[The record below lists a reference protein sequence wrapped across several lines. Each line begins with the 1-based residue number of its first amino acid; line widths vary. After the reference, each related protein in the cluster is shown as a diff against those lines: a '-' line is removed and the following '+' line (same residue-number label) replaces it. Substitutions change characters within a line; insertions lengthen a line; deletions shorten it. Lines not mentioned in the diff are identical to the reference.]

1 MKKRLLPLLLVMML
15 GLFALASCAFPL
27 PGETP
32 PPTAPQ
38 EEKDE
43 QGLLYTLKEDGT
55 YAVSVGDAGAATA
68 LTIPATFKDKPV
80 TEIAESAFMGCTS
93 LKNIAFTEGNLLS
106 VGASAFRGCSALESI
121 RLPESTQTLGARAFH
136 NCESLASVG
145 LGGVTEIGD
154 YAFYNCRALGDPSLT
169 EGLLSIGGG
178 AFYNCK
184 SFVSVS
190 VPASVVSIG
199 EAAFAGCDGIVSLSI
214 PFVGAQK
221 GGTQNTELSYIFRA
235 IGTNAGAE
243 AVPESLS
250 AVVLTGGE
258 SIAPFAFAGCTSIK
272 AITIP
277 ASVKS
282 IGKDAFSGCISLEN
296 VFAADLAAWCAISFA
311 TETANPMHIA
321 TALFL
326 GEEEVAGALTVGAE
340 IESIA
345 PFAFYGCE
353 KITALSVESGVT
365 SIGTLAFAGC
375 TGLESVSIA
384 ESVARIGISAFK
396 NCNAM
401 QVLTVPFTGEKKG
414 GEENT
419 HLGYIF
425 GSKTREGSAQHMPE
439 TLKTVILTG
448 TVVPPSAFYE
458 CKFVESIQLT
468 EGVQTLSGHAFS
480 TCLALKS
487 ITIPESVK
495 TIGAYCFQYCVSLE
509 SVTIPDGVTTA
520 GTMCFYQCEGLVS
533 VSIGRG
539 LAEISDSMFKNCA
552 LLSEVTIA
560 QDGALSVI
568 GPEGF
573 YDCKTLGAIDL
584 PENLTLVRE
593 KAFGGCVKLSAI
605 VIPDKVRAVY
615 NSAFLGCSRLSSVS
629 LGASV
634 RSLGMSAFDGCPVRY
649 TSYSNASYL
658 GNAENPYLV
667 LVSASVRSYSGYTV
681 HENTKVIA
689 DGAFSTRN
697 ITAIRL
703 ASYEGSTRQVVKL
716 PLGLESIGSSAFSE
730 CSNLSVVELP
740 EGIGSIGTSAFSKC
754 GNLQSVNIPSTVTY
768 IGGLAFEECGKLTKV
783 HIPDAV
789 ITVDD
794 CAFLRC
800 ESLAEVVIGKGVES
814 INNAAFGE
822 CKALERI
829 FYRGESVSEWGEIF
843 ISDFQNEWIL
853 NAEVYC
859 YSETE
864 PQGEGLYW
872 QYGTDGVTIVILG
885 E

>member
-1 MKKRLLPLLLVMML
+1 MKKRLLPLLLVLTL
-15 GLFALASCAFPL
+15 GLLVLASCAFPPL
-27 PGETP
+27 GETP
-32 PPTAPQ
+32 PPAD
-38 EEKDE
+38 EGEKDE

-55 YAVSVGDAGAATA
+55 YAVSVGDAREATA

-80 TEIAESAFMGCTS
+80 TEIAESAFVGCAS
-93 LKNIAFTEGNLLS
+93 LKNVAFTEGALRT
-106 VGASAFRGCSALESI
+106 VGASAFRGCTVLESI
-121 RLPESTQTLGARAFH
+121 RLPMSVTSVGARAFN
-136 NCESLASVG
+136 NCESLTSVG
-145 LGGVTEIGD
+145 LDGVTEIGE
-154 YAFYNCRALGDPSLT
+154 YAFYNCRALDSLT
-169 EGLLSIGGG
+169 LPEGLLSIGGG

-184 SFVSVS
+184 SLVSFS
-190 VPASVVSIG
+190 VPASVTSIG
-199 EAAFAGCDGIVSLSI
+199 EAILAGCDGVVTLEIPFLGAQKNAAQNASLVYLFKTQSSASGVAEVVPESLKSVTLTGGSAIAASAFAGCFSIESISI
-214 PFVGAQK
+214 PASV
-221 GGTQNTELSYIFRA
+221 TS
-235 IGTNAGAE
+235 IGKD
-243 AVPESLS
+243 
-250 AVVLTGGE
+250 
-258 SIAPFAFAGCTSIK
+258 AFAGCTS
-272 AITIP
+272 
-277 ASVKS
+277 
-282 IGKDAFSGCISLEN
+282 LEN
-296 VFAADLAAWCAISFA
+296 VYGADLASWCAISFA

-321 TALFL
+321 SALFL
-326 GEEEVAGALTVGAE
+326 GATEVAGELRLDSTVKKIGNY
-340 IESIA
+340 
-345 PFAFYGCE
+345 AFYGCE
-353 KITALSVESGVT
+353 KVTALVLENGVETVGSY
-365 SIGTLAFAGC
+365 AFAGC
-375 TGLESVSIA
+375 GQIEVVSIA
-384 ESVARIGISAFK
+384 DSVEEIGFSAFAG
-396 NCNAM
+396 CDAM
-401 QVLTVPFTGEKKG
+401 QQLSVPFTGAKRDGK
-414 GEENT
+414 ENT

-425 GSKTREGSAQHMPE
+425 GSKTREGSGQYTPE

-448 TVVPPSAFYE
+448 TSVPSSAFFE
-458 CKFVESIQLT
+458 CKYVEIIQLS
-468 EGVQTLSGHAFS
+468 EGVETLSGHAFS

-509 SVTIPDGVTTA
+509 SVTIPDGVSVA
-520 GTMCFYQCEGLVS
+520 GTMCFYQCEGLES

-593 KAFGGCVKLSAI
+593 KAFGGCVQLAEI
-605 VIPDKVRAVY
+605 VIPDKVKAVY

-716 PLGLESIGSSAFSE
+716 PLGLESIGSSTFSE